1 MIEIVNLT
9 DKVLEISD
17 NAKINPQSYLI
28 WDSDITPRINQ
39 LKKMNLIRLQPAS
52 KREKKNTSYISKRH
66 ARYQENIE
74 KLKNGYVPEVISLNV
89 EKVPVTKVEKPKR
102 NRRNINK

>member
-28 WDSDITPRINQ
+28 WDSEFR
-39 LKKMNLIRLQPAS
+39 
-52 KREKKNTSYISKRH
+52 
-66 ARYQENIE
+66 
-74 KLKNGYVPEVISLNV
+74 
-89 EKVPVTKVEKPKR
+89 
-102 NRRNINK
+102 